1 MWRSLSSDFAWR
13 KSNMSES
20 QIIEADLVW
29 TGTSFE
35 RDVRIAVNEDGVIAS
50 VGKVDGATTRRL
62 ERKALL
68 PGFVNAH
75 SHAFQRGLRG
85 LGETFPKGEGSFWT
99 WREAMYDLVERI
111 DAETIYELSKQ
122 AFSEMLACGITTV
135 GEFHYLHHDQSK
147 AGYTF
152 DEVVLKAAADAGIRI
167 ALLNVFYKTGGIR
180 KPLGRGQ
187 DRFATP
193 SLEAYWDQ
201 MDMLAELI
209 DPATQSLGVVAHSIR
224 AVPLDDLVAL
234 HEEAC
239 KRGMVFHMHVEEQPQ
254 EIEVCIEVYH
264 KPPMA
269 LLNERLEI
277 SPFFTAVHCTHTAD
291 KDMDEFLASGGN
303 VCICPLTEANLGDGL
318 ANVPRLL
325 RNDGRICLGTDSNS
339 RLCFTEEMRLL
350 EYGQRLR
357 LQKRGVCVDGQGNAG
372 TKLLEM
378 ATSNGARSLGLK
390 VGKIAKGHHADF
402 ATIDLDAAALKGWT
416 ETTLLDT
423 LILGTGNEAIA
434 ETCVGGS

>member
-1 MWRSLSSDFAWR
+1 MSD
-13 KSNMSES
+13 S

-29 TGTSFE
+29 TGTTFE
-35 RDVRIAVNEDGVIAS
+35 RDVRVAVDEDGVIAS
-50 VGKVDGATTRRL
+50 VGKVDGATTKL
-62 ERKALL
+62 LKKCALL

-111 DAETIYELSKQ
+111 DSETIYDISKQ
-122 AFSEMLACGITTV
+122 AFTEMLACGITTV
-135 GEFHYLHHDQSK
+135 GEFHYLHHDTSK
-147 AGYTF
+147 DGFAF
-152 DEVVLKAAADAGIRI
+152 DEVVLKAAKDAGIRI
-167 ALLNVFYKTGGIR
+167 ALLNAYYKTGGIG

-193 SLEAYWDQ
+193 SLEAYWQQFDR
-201 MDMLAELI
+201 LSESI
-209 DPATQSLGVVAHSIR
+209 DDTTQTLGVVAHSIR
-224 AVPLDDLVAL
+224 ALSLDDLCAL
-234 HEEAC
+234 HEEASR
-239 KRGMVFHMHVEEQPQ
+239 RGVIFHMHVEEQPQ
-254 EIEVCIEVYH
+254 EIAECIEAYH

-291 KDMDEFLASGGN
+291 NDLDEYLASGGN

-318 ANVPRLL
+318 ANVPRIL

-357 LQKRGVCVDGQGNAG
+357 LQKRGVCLSGGDGQGNVGA
-372 TKLLEM
+372 KLLEM

-390 VGKIAKGHHADF
+390 TGSIKPNHFADF
-402 ATIDLDAAALKGWT
+402 VAINLDAPVLSGT
-416 ETTLLDT
+416 TDDTLLDA
-423 LILGTGNEAIA
+423 LILGSGNEAIA
-434 ETCVGGS
+434 STCVGGRWLG